1 MHVQETRMAQYPNYV
16 NLRDVFEQNHD
27 KLRKD
32 SLQVSKV
39 YAIITEISHAPCLLM
54 WLEKSSYQAAERVCA
69 LALWLP

>member
-27 KLRKD
+27 KLRKE

-39 YAIITEISHAPCLLM
+39 SALITEISPAC
-54 WLEKSSYQAAERVCA
+54 
-69 LALWLP
+69 